1 MEMSID
7 IEFSTLEP
15 NGLLIWQGDDT
26 NFFAVVGRSKLISYI
41 LCTLTTVRP
50 KLFGTPKMY
59 QNGPQMSNYCA
70 QLPSHTELYIH
81 G

>member
-26 NFFAVVGRSKLISYI
+26 NFFAVVGRSKLISYT
-41 LCTLTTVRP
+41 LCTLTNP
-50 KLFGTPKMY
+50 
-59 QNGPQMSNYCA
+59 SNLVKPLD
-70 QLPSHTELYIH
+70 LPIFSDTWDGEWSYF
-81 G
+81 